1 MSPSLLPLSY
11 SERTIQVIR
20 IPIAIQVN
28 PIGIGIEPR
37 DIVAGII
44 KKALQI

>member
-1 MSPSLLPLSY
+1 MIPSLPPLSY
-11 SERTIQVIR
+11 SERVIQVIR
-20 IPIAIQVN
+20 IPVAIQVN
-28 PIGIGIEPR
+28 PIRVGIEPH